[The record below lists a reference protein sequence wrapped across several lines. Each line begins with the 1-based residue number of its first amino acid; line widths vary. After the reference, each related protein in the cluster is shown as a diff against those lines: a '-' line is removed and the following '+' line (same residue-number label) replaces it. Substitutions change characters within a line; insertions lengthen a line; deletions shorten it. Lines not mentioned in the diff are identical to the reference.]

1 MVPEACRRLP
11 FRARQRKSF
20 GKNPPSQAVSRIEV
34 LSGKICLIRKRGMK
48 CGDFGSA
55 ADARPSQTQDRMKI

>member
-1 MVPEACRRLP
+1 MVPEARRRLP
-11 FRARQRKSF
+11 FCTRQRKSF
-20 GKNPPSQAVSRIEV
+20 GKSPPKQAVSRIDV

-55 ADARPSQTQDRMKI
+55 ADSRPSQT